1 MQTLTAQQTAEKWQ
15 ISLRTVQN
23 LCKQGKIQ
31 DAIRVGTNWLIPMD
45 AQRPQDGRTK
55 EAKKNITAHVLPRK
69 SPFLALTD
77 MYNKPGMA
85 AKISMSLRDNPK
97 ARRLFDAEIAYYR
110 GQIDVV
116 RSRAQFFLES
126 NDGFYMKIG
135 AGILMAFC
143 ANWRGDL
150 TLWNDAKRYISRI
163 RFADRAEREMLSLA
177 MTSADIAIF
186 SYGKYPEWFERGVFQ
201 QLPEQSHPAAK
212 IFYARYLF
220 TTAYSLASRQIELE
234 DIRGLALMRML
245 PYTFEPMI
253 SQASVDRTVIVE
265 AQLRLWCAV
274 AYQTTGERERASEHV
289 EKALAL
295 LLPDK
300 LYGILAEFWRFLST
314 PMEEILQRIDPEA
327 ARTVKQLYLEYAQ
340 GHVRLRSHLQSKKV
354 FVRLTPR
361 EQEVARLIA
370 FGFTNKKVAETLG
383 IGESTVKT
391 NVHNIMQK
399 TGLRDR
405 ADFVFIL

>member
-45 AQRPQDGRTK
+45 AARPRDGRTK
-55 EAKKNITAHVLPRK
+55 EAQKNAIVLVLPRK

-116 RSRAQFFLES
+116 RSHASYFLES
-126 NDGFYMKIG
+126 DDGFYMKMG
-135 AGILMAFC
+135 AGMLMAFC

-150 TLWNDAKRYISRI
+150 TLWNDAKRYISRT
-163 RFADRAEREMLSLA
+163 RFADRSEGEMLSLA
-177 MTSADIAIF
+177 MTAADSAIYT
-186 SYGKYPEWFERGVFQ
+186 YGKYPDWFERGAFQ
-201 QLPEQSHPAAK
+201 RLPEQSHPAAK

-245 PYTFEPMI
+245 PYIFEPMI

-300 LYGILAEFWRFLST
+300 LYGILAEFWRFLSM

-327 ARTVKQLYLEYAQ
+327 ARIVKQLYQEYAQ
-340 GHVRLRSHLQSKKV
+340 GHVLLRSHLQSKKV